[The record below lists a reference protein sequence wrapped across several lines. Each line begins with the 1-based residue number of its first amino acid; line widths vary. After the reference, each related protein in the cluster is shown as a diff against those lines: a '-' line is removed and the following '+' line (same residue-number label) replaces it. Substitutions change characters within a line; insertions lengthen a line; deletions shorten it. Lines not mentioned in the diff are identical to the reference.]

1 MGADSSGVDTRAGAN
16 SCRHLFVL
24 SLRPLCKAQ
33 VSFPRVTTQLSPGA
47 LIVVSVSSTD
57 RITAGPAEFWESD
70 RKMIH
75 WRQETFGS
83 SPVT

>member
-1 MGADSSGVDTRAGAN
+1 
-16 SCRHLFVL
+16 
-24 SLRPLCKAQ
+24 
-33 VSFPRVTTQLSPGA
+33 VTTQLSPGA